1 MNRRDIEINLKKL
14 EPSFTI
20 NDGIS
25 VEELHEVEDSFGVV
39 FPGQVANFYQSID
52 GFTVE
57 SPALEIHRA
66 GNMVK
71 HGSLIEFAVFNGS
84 VPVAFDISSINSA
97 GQWDVVN
104 LNTKYVITLTMA
116 SFLTN
121 KIWTWLNRG
130 REVWAEEVYT

>member
-14 EPSFTI
+14 ESSFAL
-20 NDGIS
+20 NDGLS
-25 VEELHEVEDSFGVV
+25 VEELHETERNLGVV
-39 FPGQVANFYQSID
+39 FPPQVANFYQCIN
-52 GFTVE
+52 GFSVK
-57 SPALEIHRA
+57 SPALVMHSA

-84 VPVAFDISSINSA
+84 VPVAFDVSRVNSS

-116 SFLTN
+116 SFLTSR
-121 KIWTWLNRG
+121 IWAWLSRG